1 MDFKK
6 CARCGCFFVS
16 EDNVCCNCKT
26 KDRFDSIKLQNYL
39 EENSSP
45 TSLEQISIETG
56 ISVKNL
62 SRFDEVQKLDSYL
75 NSNFSGT
82 NISIE
87 L

>member
-16 EDNVCCNCKT
+16 EDNVCCNCKA

-62 SRFDEVQKLDSYL
+62 SRFDEIQKLDSYL
-75 NSNFSGT
+75 NNNFSGT